1 MANPHNYVLE
11 PAAQAFCEAT
21 SKPPFL
27 FELPPSEGRAAVEKV
42 QDDPISKPDVDEEW
56 IEVDSPKTKG
66 KVKVRILKPKGA
78 KGTLPVVFYTHGAGW
93 VFGSAHTHDRLARD
107 LCVGTGYAV
116 VFPEYTLAPDARYPV
131 QNEQSYAAAVWVV
144 KNGKEKGL
152 DGSRMAISGD
162 SVGGNMAIVLNIMA
176 AERNDGVQFK
186 AAALF
191 YPVTDAN
198 FETGSYNEFAKG
210 YFLAKDGMKWF
221 WDQYIPPGNESQRK
235 EPTASPLQ
243 ASEAQLKKF
252 PPTLVITAECDVL
265 RDQGEAFAGK
275 LRGAGVEVTAVRYGG
290 IIHDFVMVNSM
301 HVTNAAK
308 SAVRQAV
315 VFIKDVIG
323 GDDKKKQ

>member
-11 PAAQAFCEAT
+11 PAAQSFCEAT

-27 FELPPSEGRAAVEKV
+27 YELPPSEGRAAVEKV
-42 QDDPISKPDVDEEW
+42 QDEKIFKPDVDEEW
-56 IEVDSPKTKG
+56 IEVDAPRTPDK

-78 KGTLPVVFYTHGAGW
+78 SGTLPVVFYTHGAGW
-93 VFGSAHTHDRLARD
+93 VFGSAHTHDRLVRD

-116 VFPEYTLAPDARYPV
+116 VFPEYTLAPDAHYPV

-176 AERNDGVQFK
+176 AERNDGVSFK

-191 YPVTDAN
+191 YPVTDAD
-198 FETGSYNEFAKG
+198 FESGSYNEFKTG

-221 WDQYIPPGNESQRK
+221 WDQYIPPGNEDQRK
-235 EPTASPLQ
+235 EATASPLR
-243 ASEAQLKKF
+243 ASEEQLKKF

-265 RDQGEAFAGK
+265 RDQGEAFAAK
-275 LRGAGVEVTAVRYGG
+275 LRKNGVQVTAVRYEG

-301 HVTNAAK
+301 HDTNAARG
-308 SAVRQAV
+308 AVRQAV

-323 GDDKKKQ
+323 GEDKK